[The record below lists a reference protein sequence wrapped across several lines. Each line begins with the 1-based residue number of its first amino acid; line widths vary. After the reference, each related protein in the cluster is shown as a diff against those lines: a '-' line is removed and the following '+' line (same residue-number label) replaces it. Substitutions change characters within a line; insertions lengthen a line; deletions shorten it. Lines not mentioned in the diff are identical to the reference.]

1 MRRIHRIVLL
11 ATFVAIMP
19 VLAGCADFDMDKLD
33 VFGLGE
39 KKKLPG
45 DRKPL
50 FPEGVPGV
58 TQGVPQE
65 YMKGNQPPP
74 DTALAVPVEPVAAAP
89 AAEPQEKAVAAPAEK
104 PKPKPKRASTAKP
117 KNSAA
122 PAPVQ
127 QAAPAAQQPPPSQQA
142 QTPWP
147 APAASTPSSGGA
159 AWPAPPPPGTFQR

>member
-11 ATFVAIMP
+11 ATFLAIAP

-58 TQGVPQE
+58 TQGIPQE
-65 YMKGNQPPP
+65 YIKGNQPPP
-74 DTALAVPVEPVAAAP
+74 DAALAAPVEPVAAAP
-89 AAEPQEKAVAAPAEK
+89 AAEPQQKAVAEPVEK
-104 PKPKPKRASTAKP
+104 PKPKPKRASTPKP

-122 PAPVQ
+122 APPVQ
-127 QAAPAAQQPPPSQQA
+127 EAAPAVQQPPPQQA

-147 APAASTPSSGGA
+147 APTATTPSGGA

>member
-19 VLAGCADFDMDKLD
+19 ALAGCADFDMDKLD

-45 DRKPL
+45 DRKPV

-58 TQGVPQE
+58 TQGIPPEYIKGSQPQV
-65 YMKGNQPPP
+65 QP
-74 DTALAVPVEPVAAAP
+74 DAALAAPVEPVAAAP
-89 AAEPQEKAVAAPAEK
+89 QENVAAAPAEQ
-104 PKPKPKRASTAKP
+104 PKPKPKRASTPKP
-117 KNSAA
+117 KVSATA
-122 PAPVQ
+122 PPAQPAP
-127 QAAPAAQQPPPSQQA
+127 QQPQQA

-147 APAASTPSSGGA
+147 APAASPPPSGSA
-159 AWPAPPPPGTFQR
+159 AWPAPPPAGTFQR